1 MNIYELTVK
10 YERAGEKGLNTKVT
24 EQYIVRSHQCASAE
38 FGLLKV
44 LAPVVT
50 GQCEVLSVKRSA
62 VTEVITDEYGIET
75 KVAGDAARIL
85 GNKNANTEADR
96 YYKAKVAYNII
107 DEVTGKTKKHPQYFF
122 VFAGSVEAAHSVL
135 DSHLQ
140 KSVMDYEILS
150 VSETK
155 FVEYYFIKNE
165 NLEMA

>member
-38 FGLLKV
+38 LGLLKA

-62 VTEVITDEYGIET
+62 VTEVITDE
-75 KVAGDAARIL
+75 
-85 GNKNANTEADR
+85 NTEADR
-96 YYKAKVAYNII
+96 YYKAKVDYNII
-107 DEVTGKTKKHPQYFF
+107 DVVTGKTKKLPQYFF
-122 VFAGSVEAAHSVL
+122 IFAGSVDAAHSAL
-135 DSHLQ
+135 DNYLQ
-140 KSVMDYEILS
+140 KSVMDYEVLS

-155 FVEYYFIKNE
+155 FVEYWTIKNE
-165 NLEMA
+165 QLEMA

>member
-38 FGLLKV
+38 LGLLEA
-44 LAPVVT
+44 LAPYVA

-62 VTEVITDEYGIET
+62 VTEVITD
-75 KVAGDAARIL
+75 K
-85 GNKNANTEADR
+85 NTEADR

-122 VFAGSVEAAHSVL
+122 IFAGSVEAAHSVL
-135 DSHLQ
+135 NSNLQ
-140 KSVMDYEILS
+140 KSVMDYEVLS

-165 NLEMA
+165 QLEMA

>member
-38 FGLLKV
+38 LGLLKA

-62 VTEVITDEYGIET
+62 VTEVITDEYGLET
-75 KVAGDAARIL
+75 KIAGDVARIF

-107 DEVTGKTKKHPQYFF
+107 DEVTGKIKKLPRYFF
-122 VFAGSVEAAHSVL
+122 VFAGSVVATHSVL
-135 DSHLQ
+135 KNYLQ
-140 KSVMDYEILS
+140 KSVMDYEVLS

-155 FVEYYFIKNE
+155 FVEYLTIKNE
-165 NLEMA
+165 QLEMA